1 MGESIFAVT
10 PNYAVVGFFVVGTL
24 VLAFLGW
31 RFAGNPM
38 PVFRQFGIGLACA
51 AAAFALWTA
60 IVWVRPENLHVWTSV
75 GVALFLPG
83 YLFFLNAATHNW
95 LPRNRNLAL
104 GIAGV
109 YLIVLFVLRTFIT
122 PSEPAF
128 SERGLFYFNTQPLVL
143 LLYIVSFI
151 GAAMPAVNAVSRDI
165 TVPWLSRAT
174 LVCFNLVLVCGVIL
188 LTSYDDDL
196 QTYNGYLMGIAFL
209 SLFVMYLRRK
219 PA

>member
-1 MGESIFAVT
+1 MGESVAAAA
-10 PNYAVVGFFVVGTL
+10 PNYGVVAFFIVGTIVL
-24 VLAFLGW
+24 VFLAW
-31 RFAGNPM
+31 RFAFSPA
-38 PVFRQFGIGLACA
+38 PVFRHFGIGLACA
-51 AAAFALWTA
+51 AAAFAAWSA
-60 IVWVRPENLHVWTSV
+60 IVWIRPEDLHLWTSV
-75 GVALFLPG
+75 GAALFLPC

-109 YLIVLFVLRTFIT
+109 YLLVLFALRTFIA

-143 LLYIVSFI
+143 LLYIVSFV
-151 GAAMPAVNAVSRDI
+151 GAVMPAVYAVSRDI
-165 TVPWLSRAT
+165 TTPWLSRAT
-174 LVCFNLVLVCGVIL
+174 LVCFNLVIVCGVIL

-196 QTYNGYLMGIAFL
+196 QTYNGYLMGIGFL
-209 SLFVMYLRRK
+209 CLFMMYLRRK

>member
-1 MGESIFAVT
+1 MGESVAAAA
-10 PNYAVVGFFVVGTL
+10 PNYGVVAFFIVGTIVL
-24 VLAFLGW
+24 VFLGW
-31 RFAGNPM
+31 RFAFSPA

-51 AAAFALWTA
+51 AAAFAMWSA
-60 IVWVRPENLHVWTSV
+60 IVWIRPENLHLWTSV

-95 LPRNRNLAL
+95 VPRNRNLAL

-109 YLIVLFVLRTFIT
+109 YLLVLFVLRTFIA

-143 LLYIVSFI
+143 LLYIVSFV
-151 GAAMPAVNAVSRDI
+151 GAVMPAVYAVSRDI

-174 LVCFNLVLVCGVIL
+174 LVCFNLVIVCGVIL

-196 QTYNGYLMGIAFL
+196 QTYNGFLMGIAFL
-209 SLFVMYLRRK
+209 SLFVVYLRRK
-219 PA
+219 PV

>member
-1 MGESIFAVT
+1 MEESVAATT
-10 PNYAVVGFFVVGTL
+10 PNYAVVGFFIVGTL
-24 VLAFLGW
+24 ILAFLGW
-31 RFAGNPM
+31 RFFSNPT

-60 IVWVRPENLHVWTSV
+60 IVWVRPENLHLWTSL

-83 YLFFLNAATHNW
+83 YVFFLNAATHTW
-95 LPRNRNLAL
+95 LSRNRYLAL
-104 GIAGV
+104 GVAGV
-109 YLIVLFVLRTFIT
+109 YLTALFVLRTFIA

-143 LLYIVSFI
+143 LLYVVSFI
-151 GAAMPAVNAVSRDI
+151 GAAMPAVYAVSRDI

-174 LVCFNLVLVCGVIL
+174 LVCFNLILVCGVIL

-196 QTYNGYLMGIAFL
+196 QTYNGYLMGIGFL
-209 SLFVMYLRRK
+209 SLFVLYLRRK
-219 PA
+219 PV